1 MAGAIRM
8 AVEKNL
14 DLRVELY
21 NPAQQE
27 AEYQKSRGIYNP
39 ILNLQA
45 TYNDTTTYS
54 ASIPSDA
61 YGSRVTQLNAG
72 VSQLLPTGATASL
85 GFNNSYLSSDPDGT
99 MSGLES
105 YWQSGLGL
113 TLSQPLL
120 KNFGREVTEL
130 SISVARLGKES
141 SLEKLNATLIDVV
154 AQVRT
159 EYFTLYSLR
168 EELEVRKVS
177 LELARRVLSDTQARV
192 KAGVLP
198 AMETLNAEFGVS
210 GREKEMIDAER
221 ALHDQVDLLA
231 QLLQLPPGSMVDV
244 SDVPSKERYE
254 TSEQTE
260 IQRALT
266 TRPELKELKINRDL
280 LALET
285 RVAANRTRPDLLL
298 SASASTAGL
307 GNSYSRDMDR
317 LSSGNYPAWGVGL
330 ALTYPLGN
338 QVAENDYRKSRLKVD
353 QATLQIRKQEELI
366 ANDIRSAIRAIEANY
381 KQIEVADRGRVFA
394 EERLRAWIR
403 KSEVGLATTK
413 DVLDVENDLAAAKNN
428 QIKALV
434 SYTNAI
440 TQLWKAT
447 GQILEKERVHLT
459 VMDTDVLFR
468 GVN

>member
-1 MAGAIRM
+1 M

-39 ILNLQA
+39 VLNLQA

-210 GREKEMIDAER
+210 GREKEI
-221 ALHDQVDLLA
+221 
-231 QLLQLPPGSMVDV
+231 
-244 SDVPSKERYE
+244 
-254 TSEQTE
+254 
-260 IQRALT
+260 
-266 TRPELKELKINRDL
+266 
-280 LALET
+280 
-285 RVAANRTRPDLLL
+285 
-298 SASASTAGL
+298 
-307 GNSYSRDMDR
+307 
-317 LSSGNYPAWGVGL
+317 
-330 ALTYPLGN
+330 
-338 QVAENDYRKSRLKVD
+338 
-353 QATLQIRKQEELI
+353 
-366 ANDIRSAIRAIEANY
+366 
-381 KQIEVADRGRVFA
+381 
-394 EERLRAWIR
+394 
-403 KSEVGLATTK
+403 
-413 DVLDVENDLAAAKNN
+413 
-428 QIKALV
+428 
-434 SYTNAI
+434 
-440 TQLWKAT
+440 
-447 GQILEKERVHLT
+447 
-459 VMDTDVLFR
+459 
-468 GVN
+468 